1 MNGQG
6 NFGCFTSDTSVK
18 LLDGTGR
25 TFEELAEMYSPDE
38 TFCVYSVDDAGN
50 VVVGEARHSHVT
62 RKDSEVIELVLDS
75 GDVIR
80 CTPDHRFML
89 RDGTYK
95 QAYDLT
101 VEDSLM
107 PGYFATA
114 PVREGMSDYLT
125 IQNPATGIYE
135 FVHRLA
141 DRYNETRGAVSM
153 TTGPF
158 VRHHKDFN
166 RWNNDPTNIERVEFT
181 EHLRLHTGHI
191 RDLWSDEDFRR
202 HQREGVQRYYGENPA
217 VIEERR
223 QRFITQNQSEE
234 FRSRIGQINS
244 ERSKQFY
251 HDHPESCREISRR
264 MKELWQDPDYRQ
276 KMSEALTGI
285 EKRPL
290 APEEQARVAKIIS
303 EKSREMWQD
312 KTKRAEIIQAI
323 RHALESPEVRDK
335 MSEQSRA
342 KWQGLDY
349 RAKFANDHFSRMS
362 EAFWK
367 QPGAREL
374 HRQKVRKQWE
384 DADFRA
390 KQREGVQ
397 ASNVRRLE
405 DNPEMM
411 HQLAK
416 QAAGS
421 LRQKWKDDQYKK
433 RVMRSKILHYGSHL
447 LSQNE
452 SKEITPELYDRARY
466 NNCIPRFEKAMGY
479 FESFDE
485 FLSLSATY
493 NHRIVSKRMLDRRF
507 DVYDITVEPYHNF
520 LLGSGVFVHNSI
532 DGDSA
537 AAMRYTEVKMAK
549 VAKELLEDINKDTV
563 DFVPN
568 YDNSLKEPSV
578 LPALLPNLLVNGST
592 GIAVGMA
599 TNMPPHNLGEVVDGT
614 IHMIDN
620 PDATVHELMAHV
632 KAPDFPTA
640 AAITGLK
647 GVLAA
652 YTTGRGIVEMIART
666 EIETTKDRERIIV
679 TELPYRVNKAKLVE
693 NIADLVKGKQVE
705 GISDLRDES
714 DKDGIR
720 VVIETKKG
728 ANTQVILNQ
737 LYKHTQLKTTFG
749 IINLVLVNGEPKVLP
764 LKGLMQCYIDHR
776 KDIIIRRSRYDL
788 KKAKDRLHILDGL
801 KIALDNIDAVI
812 KLIRSSKTTE
822 AARDGLIA
830 NFGLSDVQ
838 AKAIL
843 EMQLRRLTG
852 IEREKLEA
860 EYASLEETIAFLK
873 EVLANP
879 QKVLYLIKE
888 ELLVIK
894 EKYADPRRTG
904 ILEAHEEFEDED
916 LIPSEDAILTISN
929 TGYIKRVPVDTY
941 RSQGRGG
948 RGVIGMG
955 TKAEDVVE
963 AIFIANTH
971 DHILFFTDKG
981 KVHWLKVYKIPGAS
995 RQSKGK
1001 AIVNLLELSS
1011 DENVTAFVK
1020 VSEFNSNH
1028 YLVMATKRGI
1038 AKRTALSEFARPRKG
1053 GIVALKLD
1061 AGDELVSVRMVADS
1075 DDILIGTAHAK
1086 AIRFHAPDVRS
1097 MGRSARGVRGI
1108 TLAANDY
1115 VVDMEIV
1122 EAGAALLTLTE
1133 NGYGKRTE
1141 FDEYRVTR
1149 RGGKGII
1156 TIVPSLRNG
1165 IGIAIKTVYEDDELL
1180 VTSQNGNIIRIPV
1193 RDIRMQG
1200 RNTQGVRIMR
1210 LDPGDRAVAV
1220 ARVGRLTDNDVDD

>member
-1 MNGQG
+1 MTTPPDSQSQLEPETDRVRQVPITEELKSSYLDYAMSVIVGRALPDVRDGLKPVHRRILYAMLESGATPDKPHRKSARIVGDVMGRYHPHGDAAIYDTIVRMVQTFSLRYPLINGQG
-6 NFGCFTSDTSVK
+6 NFGCFTGDTSVK
-18 LLDGTGR
+18 LLDGTDR
-25 TFEELAEMYSPDE
+25 TFEELAEMYGPDE
-38 TFCVYSVDDAGN
+38 TFHVYSADDAGN
-50 VVVGEARHSHVT
+50 VVVGEARHSRIT
-62 RKDSEVIELVLDS
+62 RKDSEVIELVLDNRE
-75 GDVIR
+75 VIR

-95 QAYDLT
+95 QACDLT
-101 VEDSLM
+101 GEDSLM
-107 PGYFATA
+107 PGYFSTA
-114 PVREGMSDYLT
+114 PVREGMNDYLT

-135 FVHRLA
+135 FVH
-141 DRYNETRGAVSM
+141 
-153 TTGPF
+153 
-158 VRHHKDFN
+158 
-166 RWNNDPTNIERVEFT
+166 
-181 EHLRLHTGHI
+181 
-191 RDLWSDEDFRR
+191 
-202 HQREGVQRYYGENPA
+202 
-217 VIEERR
+217 
-223 QRFITQNQSEE
+223 
-234 FRSRIGQINS
+234 
-244 ERSKQFY
+244 
-251 HDHPESCREISRR
+251 
-264 MKELWQDPDYRQ
+264 
-276 KMSEALTGI
+276 
-285 EKRPL
+285 
-290 APEEQARVAKIIS
+290 
-303 EKSREMWQD
+303 
-312 KTKRAEIIQAI
+312 
-323 RHALESPEVRDK
+323 
-335 MSEQSRA
+335 
-342 KWQGLDY
+342 
-349 RAKFANDHFSRMS
+349 
-362 EAFWK
+362 
-367 QPGAREL
+367 
-374 HRQKVRKQWE
+374 
-384 DADFRA
+384 
-390 KQREGVQ
+390 
-397 ASNVRRLE
+397 RLE

-421 LRQKWKDDQYKK
+421 LRQKWKDDQYK
-433 RVMRSKILHYGSHL
+433 RQVMRSKILRYGSHL
-447 LSQNE
+447 LSQNG
-452 SKEITPELYDRARY
+452 SDEITPELYDRARY
-466 NNCIPRFEKAMGY
+466 NNCIPRFRKAMGY

-549 VAKELLEDINKDTV
+549 VAKELLDDINKDTV

-614 IHMIDN
+614 IHLIDN

-666 EIETTKDRERIIV
+666 EIETKKDRERIIV

-720 VVIETKKG
+720 VVIETRKG

-764 LKGLMQCYIDHR
+764 LKGLIQCYIDHR
-776 KDIIIRRSRYDL
+776 KEIIIRRSRYDL
-788 KKAKDRLHILDGL
+788 KKAEDRLHILDGL

-812 KLIRSSKTTE
+812 KLIRSSKTAE

-830 NFGLSDVQ
+830 NFGLSEVQ

-852 IEREKLEA
+852 IEREKLEE
-860 EYASLEETIAFLK
+860 EYASLEETIAFLR

-879 QKVLYLIKE
+879 QKVLDLIKE
-888 ELLVIK
+888 ELLAIK
-894 EKYADPRRTG
+894 EKYADLRRTE

-916 LIPSEDAILTISN
+916 LIPSEDAIITISN

-941 RSQGRGG
+941 RQQGRGG

-955 TKAEDVVE
+955 TKEEDVVE
-963 AIFIANTH
+963 DIFIANTH
-971 DHILFFTDKG
+971 DYILFFTDKG
-981 KVHWLKVYKIPGAS
+981 KVHWLKVYKIPEGS

-1001 AIVNLLELSS
+1001 AIVNLLELSG

-1020 VSEFNSNH
+1020 VSTFDPDH
-1028 YLVMATKRGI
+1028 YLVMATKRGV

-1053 GIVALKLD
+1053 GIIALKLD
-1061 AGDELVSVRMVADS
+1061 IGDELVSVRMVADS

-1108 TLAANDY
+1108 SLAADDY

-1156 TIVPSLRNG
+1156 TIIPNLRNG
-1165 IGIAIKTVYEDDELL
+1165 LGIAIKTVYEDDELL

-1220 ARVGRLTDNDVDD
+1220 ARVGRLTDNDMED